1 MTYKFDDEIECFLVE
16 ERCDARHH
24 SRLLLFTDYSQFL
37 CSVLKV
43 LSMQASIV
51 GADDGEGT
59 PVPIPNTAVKLTR
72 ADNTW
77 LEAAW

>member
-1 MTYKFDDEIECFLVE
+1 MTYKFDDEIECFLV
-16 ERCDARHH
+16 ARGVMPAATLGLLHRILSNVTLFSSQG
-24 SRLLLFTDYSQFL
+24 SRKTTRR
-37 CSVLKV
+37 
-43 LSMQASIV
+43 V
-51 GADDGEGT
+51 GVDDGEGT

>member
-1 MTYKFDDEIECFLVE
+1 MFFGGA
-16 ERCDARHH
+16 RCDARHPQLGSFH
-24 SRLLLFTDYSQFL
+24 SVPFSLFSSQGLVYS
-37 CSVLKV
+37 KIR
-43 LSMQASIV
+43 IV

-77 LEAAW
+77 LEAAR

>member
-1 MTYKFDDEIECFLVE
+1 MFFGGA
-16 ERCDARHH
+16 RCDARHPQLG
-24 SRLLLFTDYSQFL
+24 SFSLLFVIFIQF
-37 CSVLKV
+37 SGPYMDSK
-43 LSMQASIV
+43 IR

-77 LEAAW
+77 LEAAWNDR

>member
-1 MTYKFDDEIECFLVE
+1 MTPRPAAGSFHPI
-16 ERCDARHH
+16 
-24 SRLLLFTDYSQFL
+24 LFNVTLFSSEGSLRGQNP
-37 CSVLKV
+37 
-43 LSMQASIV
+43 ANISIV

-77 LEAAW
+77 LEAARDDR